1 MKLQRF
7 LTLLLLLSAAMGS
20 IVFGAVTPDDFVK
33 PPSNYEPMNIYFHK
47 FNYNGIIP
55 DSGDIIG
62 AFDNLVSPA
71 GDTTEF
77 CVGLWELDTTFTAIP
92 DLPHRNL
99 IAYKEYKE
107 NGVVV
112 DSGFVEND
120 PMHFYILLAETN
132 EVVAIPDSNLTFY
145 RTDSTD
151 TEGNLIPLAEPVP
164 FYGRGTAIVEIHSG
178 QAKLTIN
185 VDPDSAGATIPK
197 ADEYLYSIAD
207 SQMVTISIDPD
218 STKEHYEFSHWTVD
232 GVDSL
237 TETVTLLMTEN
248 HTVTA
253 HFALK
258 QYTLTAVAQPHV
270 GDVLP
275 ASPTQYQALQW
286 VDIFAKP
293 AEGSGYKF
301 SHWMRDSSDVQI
313 EDSTQASTR
322 VLMTRD
328 IQVTAVFTLES
339 DSLYITVDP
348 AGGGSTTPEAG
359 ALHVYNY
366 GTTVNLI
373 ATSATGYQ
381 FKHWAE
387 QLSDTTIV
395 LSTDSTY
402 ALLMEANH
410 QILAVFEK
418 KMYTLNLNADQQ
430 MGDIYIKMQGDADSV
445 KAEPQYSLE
454 YGAQVTL
461 YAVSSDENKY
471 PFDKWTGD
479 ANSLDNPITVTMDS
493 SMTITALFE
502 DTTPVELTSFTVQYA
517 PNNVNN
523 ALLLKWQTATETNNL
538 GFDIE
543 RSIGSDDNWEK
554 IAFLEGFGT
563 TTSTK
568 YYEFVDDEATTQG
581 TYYYRLKQIDT
592 NGDYSYSGTVRFEV
606 SAPSEFALKQNYPNP
621 FNPSTQIVFQLKEDV
636 NVTLSVYDLLGRE
649 VATVVNEPMKAG
661 THKITFDASDLSA
674 GVYFYSLKAGSFS
687 EMKKMTLIK

>member
-20 IVFGAVTPDDFVK
+20 VVFGAVTPDDFVK

-55 DSGDIIG
+55 DSGDVIG
-62 AFDNLVSPA
+62 AFDYTLNDSL
-71 GDTTEF
+71 
-77 CVGLWELDTTFTAIP
+77 CVGLWTLDTTFTAYP
-92 DLPHRNL
+92 DLPQRNL

-112 DSGFVEND
+112 DSGFVENN
-120 PMHFYILLAETN
+120 PMHFYILLAQTN
-132 EVVAIPDSNLTFY
+132 EVIAIPDSNLTFY

-151 TEGNLIPLAEPVP
+151 AAGNLIPLDTPVP

-178 QAKLTIN
+178 QSKLTIN

-197 ADEYLYSIAD
+197 ADEYLYSVAD
-207 SQMVTISIDPD
+207 SQVVTISIDPD

-237 TETVTLLMTEN
+237 TQTVTLLMTEN

-253 HFALK
+253 HFVLK
-258 QYTLTAVAQPHV
+258 QYTLTTAAQPQV

-275 ASPTQYQALQW
+275 ADPTQYQALQW

-301 SHWMRDSSDVQI
+301 SHWVADPSTAQI
-313 EDSTQASTR
+313 EDSLQASTR
-322 VLMTRD
+322 VLMTSD

-339 DSLYITVDP
+339 DSLFIQVDP
-348 AGGGSTTPEAG
+348 LNSGSTTPEAG
-359 ALHVYNY
+359 VIHVYNY
-366 GTTVNLI
+366 GTTVNLA
-373 ATSATGYQ
+373 ATPVEGYK
-381 FKHWAE
+381 FKHWAD
-387 QLSDTTIV
+387 QLADTTIV

-410 QILAVFEK
+410 NILAVFEK
-418 KMYTLNLNADQQ
+418 KMYTLNLDANQQ
-430 MGDIYIKMQGDADSV
+430 MGAIYIKMQGDADSV
-445 KAEPQYSLE
+445 KADPQYSLE
-454 YGAQVTL
+454 YGSQVTL
-461 YAVSSDENKY
+461 WAISTDDTKY
-471 PFDKWTGD
+471 PFDRWSGD
-479 ANSLDNPITVTMDS
+479 ANSLDNPIVVTMDS

-502 DTTPVELTSFTVQYA
+502 DTTPVELTSFTVQVA
-517 PNNVNN
+517 PENVNN

-538 GFDIE
+538 GFDVE
-543 RSIGSDDNWEK
+543 RSIGSEDNWEK
-554 IAFLEGFGT
+554 IAFLEGYGT
-563 TTSTK
+563 TSSPK
-568 YYEFVDDEATTQG
+568 YYEFVYDEATTQG
-581 TYYYRLKQIDT
+581 AYYYRLKQIDT
-592 NGDYSYSGTVRFEV
+592 NGDYSYSGTVKFEV

-621 FNPSTQIVFQLKEDV
+621 FNPSTRIVFQLKEDV
-636 NVTLSVYDLLGRE
+636 NVTLSIYDLLGRE
-649 VATVVNEPMKAG
+649 VATVADEPMKAG
-661 THKITFDASDLSA
+661 THKITFDASDMSA
-674 GVYFYSLKAGSFS
+674 GVYFYSLKAGSFF